1 MNAFMPQ
8 VDEPEIKT
16 ATPPGPALSCANLSF
31 SVKGHPLLRD
41 VSLSI
46 APGETLGIVGPN
58 GSGKSTL
65 LRLLSGILTP
75 TQGSVRLNGH
85 ELSSLKRR
93 DIARLLAVVEQQAD
107 TSDSIRVLDAVE
119 LGRTPWLSAL
129 EPWST
134 SDDSIVNQ
142 ALDDVGLL
150 HLRERIWQTL
160 SGGERQRA
168 HIARALTQRPQILLL
183 DEPTNHLDIHHQL
196 TILGLIRALPITTV
210 IALHDLNQALE
221 CDRLAVM
228 HNGKLAALGPPA
240 EVLTP
245 ERLRVTFGVEGRWL
259 TDPHDGARI
268 LRLRAL

>member
-1 MNAFMPQ
+1 MNAYLPR
-8 VDEPEIKT
+8 VDR
-16 ATPPGPALSCANLSF
+16 PGLDSAAPACPALSCSDLSY
-31 SVKGHPLLRD
+31 SVKGQFLLRD

-46 APGETLGIVGPN
+46 APGETLGVVGPN

-65 LRLLSGILTP
+65 LRLLSGIQTP
-75 TQGSVRLNGH
+75 TQGQVRLNGQA
-85 ELSSLKRR
+85 LTDMKRR
-93 DIARLLAVVEQQAD
+93 EIARLLAVVEQQAD
-107 TSDSIRVLDAVE
+107 TSDSIRVKDAVE

-129 EPWST
+129 EPWSV
-134 SDDSIVNQ
+134 SDDDIVDL
-142 ALDDVGLL
+142 ALHDVGLS
-150 HLRERIWQTL
+150 HLRDRVWQTL

-168 HIARALTQRPQILLL
+168 HIARALAQRPQILLL

-196 TILGLIRALPITTV
+196 TILGLIRTLPVTTV

-228 HNGKLAALGPPA
+228 HQGRLAALGAPT

-245 ERLRVTFGVEGRWL
+245 ERLRIIFGVEARWL
-259 TDPHDGARI
+259 TDPHDGARM